1 MQANRIQVKV
11 YARTAAPTERLIP
24 VFHRWIR
31 ERVLDELAIDVADYG
46 HVHEGPGVVLIG
58 HSFDYFFEESEG
70 RHGLVYARKRDAPPP
85 AERLADAV
93 RRALAGAR
101 RLEQDPTLEGLK
113 FRADELLVRV
123 PDRLNAS
130 PDDAGFR
137 ALKSELDEL
146 AQKLFAG
153 GATTIERVG
162 TARDPLS
169 ARVKGSG
176 PASVSDLLARL
187 G

>member
-1 MQANRIQVKV
+1 MEAKRVQVKV
-11 YARTAAPTERLIP
+11 YAVGAVPTERLIP

-31 ERVLDELAIDVADYG
+31 EKVLDELAIDVADYG

-58 HSFDYFFEESEG
+58 HSFDYFYEESEG
-70 RHGLVYARKRDAPPP
+70 RPGLVYARKRDAPAP
-85 AERLADAV
+85 AERLADTV

-101 RLEQDPTLEGLK
+101 RLEEDPALSGLT

-123 PDRLNAS
+123 PDRLAAP
-130 PDDAGFR
+130 PDDGGFA
-137 ALKSELDEL
+137 ALESELDVL
-146 AQKLFAG
+146 GKTLFPG
-153 GATTIERVG
+153 GVAVAREG
-162 TARDPLS
+162 TPRDPLS

-176 PASVSDLLARL
+176 VASVKDLLARL

>member
-1 MQANRIQVKV
+1 MQAKRVQVKV
-11 YARTAAPTERLIP
+11 YAAGTTPTERLIP

-31 ERVLDELAIDVADYG
+31 EKVLDELSLDVADYG

-58 HSFDYFFEESEG
+58 HAFDYFYEESEG
-70 RHGLVYARKRDAPPP
+70 RPGIVYARKRDAPAP

-93 RRALAGAR
+93 RRALLGAR
-101 RLEQDPTLEGLK
+101 LLEDDPTLSGLTFK
-113 FRADELLVRV
+113 ADELLVRV
-123 PDRLNAS
+123 PDRLAA
-130 PDDAGFR
+130 PAGDAGFA
-137 ALKSELDEL
+137 ALKGELDAL
-146 AQKLFAG
+146 SKKLFPG
-153 GATTIERVG
+153 GASVERAG

-176 PASVSDLLARL
+176 AASVKDLLARL

>member
-1 MQANRIQVKV
+1 MQAKRVQVKV
-11 YARTAAPTERLIP
+11 YAVGSVPTEKLIP

-31 ERVLDELAIDVADYG
+31 EKVLDELAIDVADYG

-58 HSFDYFFEESEG
+58 HAFDYFYEESEG
-70 RHGLVYARKRDAPPP
+70 RPGLVYARKRDAPAP
-85 AERLADAV
+85 AERLQDAV

-101 RLEQDPTLEGLK
+101 RLEEDPTLSGLL

-123 PDRLNAS
+123 PDRLAA
-130 PDDAGFR
+130 PADDAGFA
-137 ALKSELDEL
+137 ALRSELEDIGK
-146 AQKLFAG
+146 KLFSG
-153 GATTIERVG
+153 GASVERAG

-176 PASVSDLLARL
+176 AASVKDLLARL

>member
-1 MQANRIQVKV
+1 MQAKRVQVKV
-11 YARTAAPTERLIP
+11 YAVGPVPTEQLIP

-31 ERVLDELAIDVADYG
+31 EKVLDELSLDVVDYG

-58 HSFDYFFEESEG
+58 HAFDYFYEESEG
-70 RHGLVYARKRDAPPP
+70 RPGLVYARKRDAPAP

-101 RLEQDPTLEGLK
+101 RLEEDPALSGLS

-123 PDRLNAS
+123 PDRLAA
-130 PDDAGFR
+130 PADDGGFA
-137 ALKSELDEL
+137 ALRTELD
-146 AQKLFAG
+146 AIAKKLFSG
-153 GATTIERVG
+153 GATVERAG
-162 TARDPLS
+162 EPRDPLS

-176 PASVSDLLARL
+176 AASVKDLLARL